1 MDDKIFYLLLGT
13 FSTVIL
19 VCIVLL
25 VGEFKK
31 SFKTKEENDALIEEY
46 FQNDGEIIEIYAEI
60 VDMAC
65 GTKMIGVKSAKT
77 VECYVVM
84 FRDELGGVR
93 EIPVDHEMY
102 DALEVGMYGTLKLV
116 DGRLYSFEAKN

>member
-1 MDDKIFYLLLGT
+1 MDDQITNIILGFGAALIVICFILLIRE
-13 FSTVIL
+13 V
-19 VCIVLL
+19 
-25 VGEFKK
+25 KK
-31 SFKTKEENDALIEEY
+31 NTKTKEENDAYIEEY
-46 FQNDGEIIEIYAEI
+46 FQNDGEIVEIYAEI

-65 GTKMIGVKSAKT
+65 GTKMVGAKSVKT

-84 FRDELGGVR
+84 FRDELGKIK

-116 DGRLYSFEAKN
+116 DGRLYSFEAKD